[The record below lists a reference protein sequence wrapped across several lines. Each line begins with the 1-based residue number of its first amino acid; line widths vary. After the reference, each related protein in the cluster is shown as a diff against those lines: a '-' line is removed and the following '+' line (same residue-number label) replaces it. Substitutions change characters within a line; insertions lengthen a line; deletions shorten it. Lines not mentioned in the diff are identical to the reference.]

1 MSLAQTSEAKRP
13 SVISV
18 SIKDKQA
25 LYMAYMPF
33 IRNGGIFIQ
42 SKKNYQLSEEVFLLL
57 KIMDEPDQ
65 IPIAGKIIWVTPD
78 NAQDSRSK
86 GIGIQF
92 NEDDSNMI
100 ISKIETKLGASLKS
114 KRRTHTM

>member
-1 MSLAQTSEAKRP
+1 MEQSEAKRP

-33 IRNGGIFIQ
+33 IQTGGIFIQ
-42 SKKNYQLSEEVFLLL
+42 SKKNYCLGDEVFLLL

-65 IPIAGKIIWVTPD
+65 IPVAGKIIWVTPD
-78 NAQDSRSK
+78 NAQDSRST
-86 GIGIQF
+86 GVGIQF
-92 NEDDSNMI
+92 NSDDSSMV

>member
-1 MSLAQTSEAKRP
+1 MEQPETKRP

-33 IRNGGIFIQ
+33 IHNGGIFIQ
-42 SKKNYQLSEEVFLLL
+42 SKKSYKLGDEVFLLL

-65 IPIAGKIIWVTPD
+65 IPVAGKIVWVTPD
-78 NAQDSRSK
+78 NAQDSRSM
-86 GIGIQF
+86 GVGIQF
-92 NEDDSNMI
+92 NDEDSSMV

>member
-1 MSLAQTSEAKRP
+1 MPLTEQSEAKRP

-33 IRNGGIFIQ
+33 IQNGGIFIQ
-42 SKKNYQLSEEVFLLL
+42 SKKSYKLGDEVFLLL

-65 IPIAGKIIWVTPD
+65 IPVAGKIVWVTPD
-78 NAQDSRSK
+78 NAQDSRSM
-86 GIGIQF
+86 GVGIQF
-92 NEDDSNMI
+92 NDDDSSMI

>member
-1 MSLAQTSEAKRP
+1 MPTTENSEAKRP

-33 IRNGGIFIQ
+33 IQNGGVFIQ
-42 SKKNYQLSEEVFLLL
+42 SKKDYNLGDEVFLLL
-57 KIMDEPDQ
+57 KIMAEPDQ
-65 IPIAGKIIWVTPD
+65 IPVAGKIVWVTPD
-78 NAQDSRSK
+78 NAQDSRSA
-86 GIGIQF
+86 GVGIQF
-92 NEDDSNMI
+92 TGDDASI
-100 ISKIETKLGASLKS
+100 LVSKIETQLGPSLNS

>member
-1 MSLAQTSEAKRP
+1 MLATEKNEAKRP

-33 IRNGGIFIQ
+33 IENGGIFIQ
-42 SKKNYQLSEEVFLLL
+42 SKKLYQIGDEVFMLL

-65 IPIAGKIIWVTPD
+65 IPVAGKIVWVTPA
-78 NAQDSRSK
+78 NAQDSRSM
-86 GIGIQF
+86 GVGIQF
-92 NEDDSNMI
+92 NESDSSMI
-100 ISKIETKLGASLKS
+100 IGKIEVKLGVSLKS

>member
-1 MSLAQTSEAKRP
+1 MNAPEENKRP

-33 IRNGGIFIQ
+33 VENGGVFIQ
-42 SKKNYQLSEEVFLLL
+42 SKKDYRMGEEVFLLL
-57 KIMDEPDQ
+57 KIMDDSNQ
-65 IPIAGKIIWVTPD
+65 IPVAGRVAWITPE

-92 NEDDSNMI
+92 TDNDAPMVV
-100 ISKIETKLGASLKS
+100 SKIEAKLGESLKS
-114 KRRTHTM
+114 ARRTHTM